1 MSQEKLE
8 NYTFLVK
15 KYFSFLEKE
24 FDLVYYYAQETG
36 KPHTRDHGL
45 VTCYYNKNLRTF
57 IGWSEEEKSLVITI
71 RFDNANLSKNQKY
84 AYFEPLIEFLTEE
97 EPIVPYI
104 KEKSSISAIESVL
117 DERAILFSQGL
128 EPVLKKLA
136 EKLQNNFEVLQSVS
150 QEQLKNYHR
159 WMLSEKISCKKTLA
173 PRISQKGA
181 TF

>member
-1 MSQEKLE
+1 MFQEKLE

-24 FDLVYYYAQETG
+24 FNLVYYYAQETG

-45 VTCYYNKNLRTF
+45 ITCYYNKNLRVF

-71 RFDNANLSKNQKY
+71 RFDNSNLSKNQKY
-84 AYFEPLIEFLTEE
+84 AYFEPFIEFLTQE

-104 KEKSSISAIESVL
+104 KEKTSISTIKSVI
-117 DERAILFSQGL
+117 DKRTILFSQGL

-136 EKLQNNFEVLQSVS
+136 EKLQKNFKILQSVS
-150 QEQLKNYHR
+150 QEQIKSYHL
-159 WMLSEKISCKKTLA
+159 WMVSEKISHKKALT
-173 PRISQKGA
+173 PSISKKVI